1 MGYFRQKQ
9 LSQKNNGAPLLG
21 LPKSIL
27 MISIT
32 SVDYNSYNSNDN
44 ILKTK

>member
-1 MGYFRQKQ
+1 
-9 LSQKNNGAPLLG
+9 
-21 LPKSIL
+21 

-44 ILKTK
+44 ILNTKQFRTIRFPVVLKFYFSGKTE